1 MVGLEIIIETSHFLQ
16 TVFDDLKLMTNV
28 IEELAHEAENEP
40 ETSIENI
47 RALNDIK
54 IQHEQM
60 LNQFQ
65 VKTIPQ
71 IFSFSLIIIYR
82 NKHKIPI

>member
-1 MVGLEIIIETSHFLQ
+1 
-16 TVFDDLKLMTNV
+16 MTNV
-28 IEELAHEAENEP
+28 IEELIRDAENEP

-54 IQHEQM
+54 IQHERM

-65 VKTIPQ
+65 VKTKQ
-71 IFSFSLIIIYR
+71 EIFSFSIIIIDR
-82 NKHKIPI
+82 NKPKTQI